1 MAVGAF
7 PFFGTREHSYKM
19 ATYILTHSNDCDLQS
34 VAYVRQNSHTKMKDI
49 LGSVQK
55 SNKIHIPYAHTKG
68 DIELF
73 TEEHD
78 IRDERYAKKV
88 VELPI
93 GSVVLVPDGKKG
105 LLVRITSETK
115 TGVLDHLC
123 VASSVKTCEHQG
135 KPIRS
140 GCTDC
145 SNAVRSVFCTDD
157 TATLQKCLR
166 EGCTI
171 EPFWSL
177 YRDCEVLGVG
187 EYPDTDGRS
196 VAGPDSFG
204 NWHHK
209 WILRNR
215 VE

>member
-1 MAVGAF
+1 
-7 PFFGTREHSYKM
+7 M
-19 ATYILTHSNDCDLQS
+19 ATYTLTHSDDCDLQS

-68 DIELF
+68 DVELF

-78 IRDERYAKKV
+78 IRNTLFAKKV
-88 VELPI
+88 VKLPI
-93 GSVVLVPDGKKG
+93 GSVVLVPGRKKG

-187 EYPDTDGRS
+187 EYPDTDGHS
-196 VAGPDSFG
+196 VASMNSFG
-204 NWHHK
+204 MKHNNNK